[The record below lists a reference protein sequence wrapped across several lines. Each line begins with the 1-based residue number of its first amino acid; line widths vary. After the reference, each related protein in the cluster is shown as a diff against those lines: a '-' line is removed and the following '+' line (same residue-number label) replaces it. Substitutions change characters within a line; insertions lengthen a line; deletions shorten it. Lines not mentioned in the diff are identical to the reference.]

1 MMCCALLNSPEVSP
15 GMPISATVLIPRIL
29 TQYTGGRA
37 ELCVRADTVGDALAA
52 LKRDY
57 PALYQ
62 CVCDETD
69 AVRRHIN
76 LFVNN
81 DLVQHRGGGGTRLHR
96 DDRISIFQA
105 VSGG

>member
-1 MMCCALLNSPEVSP
+1 
-15 GMPISATVLIPRIL
+15 MPMSATVLIPRIL
-29 TQYTGGRA
+29 TQYTGGCA
-37 ELCVRADTVGDALAA
+37 EVSVQANTVGEVLAA
-52 LKRDY
+52 LKRDF

-76 LFVNN
+76 VFVNN
-81 DLVQHRGGGGTRLHR
+81 DLVHHRGGTPTRLHKG
-96 DDRISIFQA
+96 DVISIFQA

>member
-1 MMCCALLNSPEVSP
+1 
-15 GMPISATVLIPRIL
+15 MPTSATVLIPRIL
-29 TQYTGGRA
+29 TQYTGGCAEVPVRA
-37 ELCVRADTVGDALAA
+37 ETVGDALAA

-76 LFVNN
+76 VFVNN
-81 DLVQHRGGGGTRLHR
+81 DLVHHRGGAEALLQRGDL
-96 DDRISIFQA
+96 ISIFQA